1 MKRAAVLSLCTAVV
15 VTVSGCARGG
25 DGSLD
30 TEFHDRLV
38 AFNTAVAR
46 ADTAALGPQIADDL
60 IWVIGA
66 TGDVVGKTRLLAAAS
81 TPQDP
86 VPHFDVDSVRVRR
99 AGDVAMVDYRR
110 TDRRRVG
117 GYELSFTWRVF
128 ETYVRTGAR
137 WQVARHIQTWVH
149 QAPSTPAAMDSATL
163 AAFVGRYE
171 IDPSYI
177 DNVHFEGRE
186 LVATPTGQKEGGHL
200 VPVSENAFVPDGI
213 GALLVFERD
222 RRGRVIGYIQGYP
235 DGRVLRARKID

>member
-1 MKRAAVLSLCTAVV
+1 MKRAAVFSLCSAVV
-15 VTVSGCARGG
+15 ITVSGCASGQ

-38 AFNTAVAR
+38 AFNTAMAR
-46 ADTAALGPQIADDL
+46 ADTAALDRQMADDL

-66 TGDVVGKTRLLAAAS
+66 TGGVVGKTQLLAAAS
-81 TPQDP
+81 TLQNP

-99 AGDVAMVDYRR
+99 VGNVAIVNYRR

-117 GYELSFTWRVF
+117 AYEVSFTWRVF
-128 ETYVRTGAR
+128 ETYVRDGAR
-137 WQVARHIQTWVH
+137 WQVARHVQTWVH
-149 QAPSTPAAMDSATL
+149 LPPATPAAVDSATL
-163 AAFVGRYE
+163 APFVGHYE
-171 IDPSYI
+171 IDPSFI

-200 VPVSENAFVPDGI
+200 VPVSESAFVPDGV

-222 RRGRVIGYIQGYP
+222 RRGRVTGYIQGYP
-235 DGRVLRARKID
+235 DGRVLRARKTE